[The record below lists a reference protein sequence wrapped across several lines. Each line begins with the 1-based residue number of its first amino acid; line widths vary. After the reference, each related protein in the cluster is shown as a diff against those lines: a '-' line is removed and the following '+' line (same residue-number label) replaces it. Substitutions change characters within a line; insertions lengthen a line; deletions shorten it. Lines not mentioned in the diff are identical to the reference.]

1 MPSEDLQPQPP
12 LREPYSRIDA
22 LFYASLRR
30 QEEVLVKQEEQEKVV
45 RMMSYDYAC
54 RCQCRGAPALEGKLF
69 NVAIIHPHHYSAR
82 VYLHYSFISAPT
94 AAQVTI
100 DGNALVYVVV
110 NGCAHSG
117 HTLKSDPMMPQPKG
131 KRRAAAAF
139 DWHDIEED
147 DDRSIDCQEPRTTRF
162 RHTGYNLDATG
173 NSSYATTYL
182 TAPASPNKRP
192 AHGSGLVDEEDM
204 DSLPQLQDCPDSDN
218 DNDNDDRKGDAEL
231 DLQYQRHII
240 QLSDA
245 DAPRRKLRTTADN
258 PTKKWLDD
266 DRDMFLRELLR
277 WDDCGDH
284 MHALKCPACGD
295 AADPTVRCHDCY
307 EGSLT
312 CVNCAVATHAV
323 HPTHRVER
331 WNTSHF
337 EPTTLKAL
345 GLRIQLGHSVG
356 ELCINPIPTAG
367 DDFVIVDT
375 NGIHQVALD
384 YCGCA
389 SAKVATVQLLRARL
403 YPATV
408 QAPKTAATFNML
420 EFFHRLTFQ
429 SKASAFECY
438 YTLAR
443 RTDNTGTLHIPDRYD
458 EFLRMI
464 RQWRN
469 LKMLKRAGRGHD
481 PSGVAGTKEGECAVL
496 CPACPQPGKNLPPE
510 WREAPENT
518 RFIFELLLAADANF
532 RMMSKYREHLAKYGD
547 QKEIHSTCVKHHA
560 VGDAN
565 TSRFANL
572 VASGIGT
579 VDCTRHM
586 MKRPTSVGELQKGE
600 RYANMDYLF
609 FSSTSQQDYVRLV
622 MSYDIVCQWS
632 VHLWGRM
639 LDLPGYVHIDR
650 EDKQFVFLIPKFHL
664 PAHTDGEAPERGW
677 ANINPLSSSAKRMGP
692 ASYRETIDDHFGDWN
707 WQRIVGLGRM
717 LLQKLK
723 LTVECRDEHVEDFHD
738 FTTTLPANNILDW
751 ASAVEGWEKQNEQ
764 VNLYVSVS
772 KKDAEDL
779 QSDAAAP
786 LHEQVTPGLF
796 ISMGLELEAQQIW
809 LKADAKALDASATT
823 LQLAKMQE
831 HKNSLYRKLKTWTDI
846 QQLYM
851 PEVFVLRAR
860 EERAGADSTRE
871 VPSHDIALHLPSS
884 LPLRTP
890 ASQKLV
896 EYEFRLRMAQA
907 FEALEEIRW
916 HLRLRMHMYRYKD
929 RHVVD
934 ASAMKYTRAR
944 NAPATLASR
953 TGAVGWDTQ
962 LQELSD
968 EDIRAF
974 TDDSE
979 KERECKGRKTAQG
992 KKGNAAQK
1000 KAQALGEG
1008 HKTLS
1013 WIWKVVGVQDDGND
1027 EGVQEALHIE
1037 WCRARARA
1045 MRWSE
1050 EVLLLRE
1057 EMRRVQG
1064 FSQWQADW
1072 WTGQTRH
1079 LADLPPEDAEGIGA
1093 YAAKQASIRLQMA
1106 SSFDHLWRTEWLSI
1120 PHGAGADNEL
1130 LDLEPSASSF
1140 LTDYPAAPF
1149 SSV

>member
-1 MPSEDLQPQPP
+1 
-12 LREPYSRIDA
+12 
-22 LFYASLRR
+22 
-30 QEEVLVKQEEQEKVV
+30 
-45 RMMSYDYAC
+45 
-54 RCQCRGAPALEGKLF
+54 
-69 NVAIIHPHHYSAR
+69 
-82 VYLHYSFISAPT
+82 
-94 AAQVTI
+94 
-100 DGNALVYVVV
+100 
-110 NGCAHSG
+110 
-117 HTLKSDPMMPQPKG
+117 
-131 KRRAAAAF
+131 
-139 DWHDIEED
+139 
-147 DDRSIDCQEPRTTRF
+147 
-162 RHTGYNLDATG
+162 
-173 NSSYATTYL
+173 
-182 TAPASPNKRP
+182 
-192 AHGSGLVDEEDM
+192 M
-204 DSLPQLQDCPDSDN
+204 DSLPQLQDCPDLDDN
-218 DNDNDDRKGDAEL
+218 DNDNRKGDAEL
-231 DLQYQRHII
+231 DLQYQCHII
-240 QLSDA
+240 QFSDA
-245 DAPRRKLRTTADN
+245 DAPRRKLRMTA
-258 PTKKWLDD
+258 
-266 DRDMFLRELLR
+266 
-277 WDDCGDH
+277 
-284 MHALKCPACGD
+284 
-295 AADPTVRCHDCY
+295 
-307 EGSLT
+307 
-312 CVNCAVATHAV
+312 
-323 HPTHRVER
+323 R

-356 ELCINPIPTAG
+356 EHCINPIPTAG

-389 SAKVATVQLLRARL
+389 SAKVVTL
-403 YPATV
+403 
-408 QAPKTAATFNML
+408 PKTAATFNML
-420 EFFHRLTFQ
+420 EFFHLLTFQ
-429 SKASAFECY
+429 SKASAFEFY

-464 RQWRN
+464 CQWRN
-469 LKMLKRAGRGHD
+469 LKMLKRAGCGHD

-496 CPACPQPGKNLPPE
+496 CPACPQPGKNLPPD

-518 RFIFELLLAADANF
+518 RFIFELLLAVSSEAADPTFSAGLSYF
-532 RMMSKYREHLAKYGD
+532 CEMSKYCEHLAKYGD

-572 VASGIGT
+572 AASGIGT

-586 MKRPTSVGELQKGE
+586 MKRLTSVRELQKGE

-609 FSSTSQQDYVRLV
+609 FSSTSQQDY
-622 MSYDIVCQWS
+622 WS

-664 PAHTDGEAPERGW
+664 PAHVERCQTSFSFNLTRGVGQTDGEAPERVW
-677 ANINPLSSSAKRMGP
+677 ANINPLLSSAKRMGP

-717 LLQKLK
+717 LLRKLK
-723 LTVECRDEHVEDFHD
+723 LAVECCDEHVEDFHD
-738 FTTTLPANNILDW
+738 FTTMLPANNVLDW

-772 KKDAEDL
+772 KSVTQNDDAEDL

-796 ISMGLELEAQQIW
+796 ILMGLELEAQQIR
-809 LKADAKALDASATT
+809 LKADTKALDASATA

-831 HKNSLYRKLKTWTDI
+831 HKNGLYRKLKTWTDI

-860 EERAGADSTRE
+860 EERAGAESTRE

-884 LPLRTP
+884 LPLQTP

-896 EYEFRLRMAQA
+896 EYEFWLRMAQA
-907 FEALEEIRW
+907 FKALEEIHRHL
-916 HLRLRMHMYRYKD
+916 HLRTHMYRYKD
-929 RHVVD
+929 RHVVGQR
-934 ASAMKYTRAR
+934 ANTRSR
-944 NAPATLASR
+944 NLLSR
-953 TGAVGWDTQ
+953 VQTKDTQ

-979 KERECKGRKTAQG
+979 KEQERKGRKTAQG
-992 KKGNAAQK
+992 KRGNAAQK

-1013 WIWKVVGVQDDGND
+1013 WIWKVVGVRDEGND

-1037 WCRARARA
+1037 WCRARARVK
-1045 MRWSE
+1045 RWSE

-1057 EMRRVQG
+1057 EMSRVQG
-1064 FSQWQADW
+1064 FSRWQADRW
-1072 WTGQTRH
+1072 AGQTQR
-1079 LADLPPEDAEGIGA
+1079 LADLPPEDAKGIS
-1093 YAAKQASIRLQMA
+1093 SICLQMA
-1106 SSFDHLWRTEWLSI
+1106 SSFNHLWCTEWLSI
-1120 PHGAGADNEL
+1120 PHGAGADHEL

-1140 LTDYPAAPF
+1140 LTRPLLLWLIIHLHIYALSNELFACPINIF
-1149 SSV
+1149 